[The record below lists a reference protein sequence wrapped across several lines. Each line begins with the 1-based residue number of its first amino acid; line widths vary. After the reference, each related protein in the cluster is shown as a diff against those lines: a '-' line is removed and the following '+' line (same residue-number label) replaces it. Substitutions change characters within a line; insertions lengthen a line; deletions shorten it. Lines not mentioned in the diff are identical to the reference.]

1 MALIRQNEGTMI
13 QKTKLKK
20 IFNDLG
26 VQLPINTIN
35 QLDDDVRREFTK
47 MAERCKNG
55 NIKRLT
61 TDLLYFVRSK
71 WIR

>member
-1 MALIRQNEGTMI
+1 MI

-20 IFNDLG
+20 IFNKMG
-26 VQLPINTIN
+26 VQLPIRTIN
-35 QLDDDVRREFTK
+35 QLDDDIKREFTK

-61 TDLLYFVRSK
+61 TDLLYFVKGK

>member
-1 MALIRQNEGTMI
+1 MI

-20 IFNDLG
+20 IFNKMG
-26 VQLPINTIN
+26 VQLPISTIN
-35 QLDDDVRREFTK
+35 QLDDDIKREFTK
-47 MAERCKNG
+47 MAERCKNA

-61 TDLLYFVRSK
+61 ADLLYFVRGK